1 MNRQVVYLS
10 ETTVTAQMVKSIPQS
25 FYSLNSHMT
34 HYIKVGKTQS
44 ETGKIAVADSKD
56 GKYMLSYTLHK
67 ADIYDLTIFVNG
79 ESISLKP
86 YQVRPLFLFFLFSN
100 CCFLKR

>member
-1 MNRQVVYLS
+1 M
-10 ETTVTAQMVKSIPQS
+10 
-25 FYSLNSHMT
+25 
-34 HYIKVGKTQS
+34 GKTQS

-86 YQVRPLFLFFLFSN
+86 YQVHHIASFSNVLFLIL
-100 CCFLKR
+100 CCF